1 MLTKKRII
9 LIGLSLA
16 ALILLTLCGSLIYVA
31 TLPERISDQ
40 ETVLLGQPRLSP
52 GSQAALRVAVR
63 QFASGKPLPQATI
76 AVSLQ
81 PRAGGK
87 AVTLFEGVTDALG
100 TADVR
105 FVVPEDI
112 DPEQTLIVETRST
125 LGHDRLERNVT
136 VQRSYKVL
144 LTTDKPLYQPGQVIH
159 VRALALDA
167 FSLRPAAE
175 QPVEFVI
182 ADPKGNKVFRQ
193 TETASANGIAAVDF
207 QLATEVNTGAY
218 KITARVGDTESEKT
232 VTVKHYVLPKFKVE
246 ASTDKTYYRPGET
259 VTGQVAANYFFG
271 KPVQDGQVAVN
282 GYTYDVE
289 LEQVVAVQGATDAEG
304 NYEFSFDLPDYLV
317 GSALET
323 GVASFIVEV
332 AVTDQ
337 ADHTE
342 RVNLSLPVAE
352 QAILIEAVPESG
364 RIRPQLENILYVVT
378 AYPDGSPAQCDLTVT
393 LQNRTYQART
403 SEYGLAEIRFTPT
416 YPYLETQLF
425 ARDAR
430 GNIGQAQ
437 PYLDGDWQQEYLLLR
452 PELAAYRVGETMHL
466 DVFTSRPVG
475 TVYLDIVREG
485 QTVSTRALDVTD
497 AHATADIDLTPDLYG
512 TLELHAYKI
521 LSHGQ
526 IARDTRLVLVD
537 APRDLSVLVR
547 ADKDT
552 YAPGELAQVSFDV
565 TDTASG
571 QGAAAALGLAIV
583 DESVFALQE
592 QDPGFLKLYFLLE
605 RELMQPK
612 YQIKYWSWQEIMAP
626 PEQQEQA
633 ILAAQD
639 VSAKAALAAV
649 PLGGVSLMANS
660 HDEKL
665 RRAEETQTG
674 YAQAV
679 ANGLL
684 PIVLLIPAAAA
695 VLAGVA
701 LAREKLFWKSL
712 LAGVVLLIFLTLLV
726 MATRTPSRYDTPQA
740 KLLYLLEEMF
750 DEGFALLCLPVV
762 GLAGLIGLVALA
774 RRAVKAPD
782 RLLGLQLLLWLAYLL
797 LLLPL
802 FLALAIGQQEPPEA
816 SLIVFLIGYALL
828 PLAFLLRGLG
838 FVWQKQAG
846 LSLAGLAVTG
856 LALFGGLVPLIVAV
870 GPFVG
875 ATFSNVVNRL
885 DAQGVILESEMV
897 LPSATRLAEGPPVV
911 EVVKE
916 VPGKEAGA
924 AATGEAP
931 RLRQFFPET
940 LYWLPEAETDAA
952 GRLSLDIPMADSITT
967 WRLSALASSQDG
979 RLGAATYG
987 LRVFQDFFVDLD
999 LPVSLTQNDEV
1010 AMPVAVHNYLKQR
1023 QQVTLTLEEAD
1034 WFEILDESSKTLTIE
1049 ANDVEAVYFRVRV
1062 TAVSGRYRPRVL
1074 AIGEYMSDYTTATH
1088 DVIIYPDG
1096 KRFEYTASDRLQGD
1110 VTEMIAI
1117 PAEAINGTA
1126 RIAVKIYPGIISQ
1139 VVEGLE
1145 KILRMPFG

>member
-1 MLTKKRII
+1 
-9 LIGLSLA
+9 
-16 ALILLTLCGSLIYVA
+16 V
-31 TLPERISDQ
+31 
-40 ETVLLGQPRLSP
+40 
-52 GSQAALRVAVR
+52 
-63 QFASGKPLPQATI
+63 PQ
-76 AVSLQ
+76 
-81 PRAGGK
+81 
-87 AVTLFEGVTDALG
+87 DA
-100 TADVR
+100 
-105 FVVPEDI
+105 
-112 DPEQTLIVETRST
+112 DPEQTLIVETRSA
-125 LGHDRLERNVT
+125 LGRDRLERSVT
-136 VQRSYKVL
+136 VARSYKVL
-144 LTTDKPLYQPGQVIH
+144 LTSDKPLYQPGQVIH

-218 KITARVGDTESEKT
+218 KITAQVGDTTSEKT

-259 VTGQVAANYFFG
+259 VTGKVAANYFFG
-271 KPVQDGQVAVN
+271 KSVQDGQVAVN

-289 LEQVVAVQGATDAEG
+289 LEQVVAVQGRTDAEG

-323 GVASFIVEV
+323 GVASFVVEV

-342 RVNLSLPVAE
+342 RINLSLPVAE

-364 RIRPQLENILYVVT
+364 RVRPHVENILYVVT
-378 AYPDGSPAQCDLTVT
+378 AYPDGSPAQCDVTVT
-393 LQNRTYQART
+393 IQNETYQAQT

-416 YPYLETQLF
+416 YPYLDVLLA

-430 GNIGQAQ
+430 GNTGQAQ
-437 PYLDGDWQQEYLLLR
+437 LYLTGDWQQEYLLLR
-452 PELAAYRVGETMHL
+452 PERAAYRVGETMRL
-466 DVFTSRPVG
+466 EVFTSRPVG

-497 AHATADIDLTPDLYG
+497 AHAAAEIDLTTDLYG

-521 LSHGQ
+521 LSQGQ

-537 APRDLSVLVR
+537 APRDLSVAVR

-552 YAPGELAQVSFDV
+552 YAPGETAQVSFDV
-565 TDTASG
+565 TDAASG

-612 YQIKYWSWQEIMAP
+612 YQIKYWSWQEVMAP
-626 PEQQEQA
+626 PEEQEEA

-639 VSAKAALAAV
+639 VSAKAALAAA
-649 PLGGVSLMANS
+649 PVSSFGLTADS
-660 HDEKL
+660 HQEKL
-665 RRAEETQTG
+665 RQAEQKQAG
-674 YAQAV
+674 YAQKV

-684 PIVLLIPAAAA
+684 PVVLLIPVAVV
-695 VLAGVA
+695 VLAGFA
-701 LAREKLFWKSL
+701 LVRDRVLGKSL
-712 LAGVVLLIFLTLLV
+712 LAGFVLLILLAIPV
-726 MATRTPSRYDTPQA
+726 VAAQTPSWYDTPQA
-740 KLLYLLEEMF
+740 KLFYFLEELF

-762 GLAGLIGLVALA
+762 ALAGLIGLIVLV
-774 RRAVKAPD
+774 RRAVKGPD
-782 RLLGLQLLLWLAYLL
+782 RPLGIQLLLWAVYLL

-802 FLALAIGQQEPPEA
+802 LFALAIGQQEPSQT
-816 SLIVFLIGYALL
+816 SLIVFLVGYALL
-828 PLAFLLRGLG
+828 PLAFLLRGIG
-838 FVWQKQAG
+838 FGFKKQAG
-846 LSLAGLAVTG
+846 PLIAGLAVSALVLFSG
-856 LALFGGLVPLIVAV
+856 VLPLAVAV

-875 ATFSNVVNRL
+875 AAYSGVVNRL
-885 DAQGVILESEMV
+885 DAQGI
-897 LPSATRLAEGPPVV
+897 VV
-911 EVVKE
+911 EKALPMPAATMMPEVALEKE
-916 VPGKEAGA
+916 APGEEAGA
-924 AATGEAP
+924 ASAGEAP

-940 LYWLPEAETDAA
+940 LFWLPEVETDAA

-979 RLGAATYG
+979 RLGAATAG
-987 LRVFQDFFVDLD
+987 LRVFQDFFVDID

-1010 AMPVAVHNYLKQR
+1010 SMPVAVHNYLKQGQR
-1023 QQVTLTLEEAD
+1023 VTLTLEEAD
-1034 WFEILDESSKTLTIE
+1034 WFEILDEPSKELYIE

-1074 AIGEYMSDYTTATH
+1074 AIGERMSDYTTATH
-1088 DVIIYPDG
+1088 DVIVYPDG
-1096 KRFEYTASDRLQGD
+1096 KRFEYTASDRLQGS
-1110 VTEMIAI
+1110 VAEVVSI
-1117 PAEAINGTA
+1117 PSEAINGTA
-1126 RIAVKIYPGIISQ
+1126 RITVKIYPGIVSQ

-1145 KILRMPFG
+1145 KILRLPYG